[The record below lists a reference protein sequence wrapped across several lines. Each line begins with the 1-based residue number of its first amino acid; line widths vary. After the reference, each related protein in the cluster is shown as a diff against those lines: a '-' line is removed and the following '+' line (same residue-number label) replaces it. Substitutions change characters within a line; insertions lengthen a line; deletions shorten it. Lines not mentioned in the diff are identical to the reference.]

1 MYAWQLSPLYL
12 IYRVRAK
19 ILFLHR
25 YVSLEKEN
33 ITYRETVPRERFS
46 NCNLAFSLS
55 LSLSLR
61 DSHTVVIPGDIETI
75 HTIVA
80 QHTHLPSI
88 CRLFTRLQ
96 HCMVSQSNIFTRKL
110 RIFYTEVCG
119 FLLNL
124 KKTVKV

>member
-55 LSLSLR
+55 LSLPLSGTL
-61 DSHTVVIPGDIETI
+61 TLLLFQVI
-75 HTIVA
+75 
-80 QHTHLPSI
+80 
-88 CRLFTRLQ
+88 
-96 HCMVSQSNIFTRKL
+96 
-110 RIFYTEVCG
+110 
-119 FLLNL
+119 
-124 KKTVKV
+124 